1 MQNVNLYS
9 ILAKKVPR
17 QAEPHPP
24 QDSGG
29 TLPTTPMADKVHLK
43 KYSNRR
49 LYDSEKSAFVTLSQ
63 VAEMVREGCQVE
75 VVDVETKEDVTSYIL
90 LQIVLEEAKKK
101 SSLLPLSLLYLIIRY
116 GETLSEFFEN
126 YLELTFKNY
135 LAYKASV
142 DEQFK
147 KWLTLGMDFSTMAQQ
162 NLENLFGYNPLAESP
177 PGAKP
182 STEGPEPEE

>member
-1 MQNVNLYS
+1 
-9 ILAKKVPR
+9 
-17 QAEPHPP
+17 
-24 QDSGG
+24 
-29 TLPTTPMADKVHLK
+29 MADKIQLK

-49 LYDSEKSAFVTLSQ
+49 LYDPEKSTFVTLGQ
-63 VAEMVREGCQVE
+63 VAEMVREGRQVE
-75 VVDVETKEDVTSYIL
+75 VVDVDTKEDVTSYIL

-116 GETLSEFFEN
+116 GETLSEFFDK

-147 KWLTLGMDFSTMAQQ
+147 KWLTLGMDFSTMAQKS
-162 NLENLFGYNPLAESP
+162 LENVYGFNPFA
-177 PGAKP
+177 GFDAAAKP
-182 STEGPEPEE
+182 STEDQEPEE

>member
-1 MQNVNLYS
+1 MTE
-9 ILAKKVPR
+9 KV
-17 QAEPHPP
+17 Q
-24 QDSGG
+24 
-29 TLPTTPMADKVHLK
+29 LK

-49 LYDSEKSAFVTLSQ
+49 LYDANKSAFVTLSQ
-63 VAEMVREGCQVE
+63 VAEMVREGRQVE

-90 LQIVLEEAKKK
+90 TQIVLEEAKKNT
-101 SSLLPLSLLYLIIRY
+101 SLLPLSLLYLIIRY

-147 KWLTLGMDFSTMAQQ
+147 KWLTLGMDFSAMAQTTM
-162 NLENLFGYNPLAESP
+162 ENLYGANPFAEFTAP
-177 PGAKP
+177 AKP
-182 STEGPEPEE
+182 PTEEQEPED

>member
-1 MQNVNLYS
+1 MTE
-9 ILAKKVPR
+9 KV
-17 QAEPHPP
+17 Q
-24 QDSGG
+24 
-29 TLPTTPMADKVHLK
+29 LK

-49 LYDSEKSAFVTLSQ
+49 LYDSDKSAFVTLSQ
-63 VAEMVREGCQVE
+63 VAEMVREGRQVE

-90 LQIVLEEAKKK
+90 TQIVLEEAKKNT
-101 SSLLPLSLLYLIIRY
+101 SLLPLSLLYLIIRY

-147 KWLTLGMDFSTMAQQ
+147 KWLTLGMDFSAMAQKST
-162 NLENLFGYNPLAESP
+162 ENLYGFNSLAKFTAAP
-177 PGAKP
+177 KAK
-182 STEGPEPEE
+182 SGEQDSEE

>member
-1 MQNVNLYS
+1 MTE
-9 ILAKKVPR
+9 KV
-17 QAEPHPP
+17 Q
-24 QDSGG
+24 
-29 TLPTTPMADKVHLK
+29 LK

-49 LYDSEKSAFVTLSQ
+49 LYDSDKSAFVTLSQ
-63 VAEMVREGCQVE
+63 VAEMVREGRQVE

-90 LQIVLEEAKKK
+90 IQIVLEEAKKK
-101 SSLLPLSLLYLIIRY
+101 TSLLPLSLLYLIIRY

-147 KWLTLGMDFSTMAQQ
+147 KWLTLGMDFSAMAQRSM
-162 NLENLFGYNPLAESP
+162 ENLSGANPFAEFTAP
-177 PGAKP
+177 AKP
-182 STEGPEPEE
+182 APEGQEPEE

>member
-1 MQNVNLYS
+1 
-9 ILAKKVPR
+9 
-17 QAEPHPP
+17 
-24 QDSGG
+24 
-29 TLPTTPMADKVHLK
+29 MADKIQLK

-75 VVDVETKEDVTSYIL
+75 VVDAETKEDVTSYIF
-90 LQIVLEEAKKK
+90 LQIILEEAKKK
-101 SSLLPLSLLYLIIRY
+101 TSLLPLSLLYLIIRY

-135 LAYKASV
+135 LAYRASV

-147 KWLTLGMDFSTMAQQ
+147 KWLTMGMDFSTMAQKS
-162 NLENLFGYNPLAESP
+162 LENLYGLNPFAKFSP
-177 PGAKP
+177 APKP
-182 STEGPEPEE
+182 SSEGSEPEK

>member
-1 MQNVNLYS
+1 M
-9 ILAKKVPR
+9 
-17 QAEPHPP
+17 AE
-24 QDSGG
+24 
-29 TLPTTPMADKVHLK
+29 TVHLK

-63 VAEMVREGCQVE
+63 VADLIREGRQVE
-75 VVDVETKEDVTSYIL
+75 VVDVETKEDVTGYIL
-90 LQIVLEEAKKK
+90 TQIVLEEAKKK
-101 SSLLPLSLLYLIIRY
+101 TTLLPLSLLYLIIRY

-147 KWLTLGMDFSTMAQQ
+147 KWLTLGMDFSDMAQKSM
-162 NLENLFGYNPLAESP
+162 ENLYSFNALAKFSGAP
-177 PGAKP
+177 QAKP
-182 STEGPEPEE
+182 EEQDSEE

>member
-1 MQNVNLYS
+1 
-9 ILAKKVPR
+9 
-17 QAEPHPP
+17 
-24 QDSGG
+24 
-29 TLPTTPMADKVHLK
+29 MADKIKLK

-116 GETLSEFFEN
+116 GETLSDFFEN

-147 KWLTLGMDFSTMAQQ
+147 KWLTLGMDFSTMAQK
-162 NLENLFGYNPLAESP
+162 NLENLFGYNPFAEFSP
-177 PGAKP
+177 EAKP
-182 STEGPEPEE
+182 TTEGQEPEE

>member
-1 MQNVNLYS
+1 
-9 ILAKKVPR
+9 
-17 QAEPHPP
+17 
-24 QDSGG
+24 
-29 TLPTTPMADKVHLK
+29 MADKIKLK

-49 LYDSEKSAFVTLSQ
+49 LYDADKSAFVTLSQ
-63 VAEMVREGCQVE
+63 VAEMVREGHQVE

-90 LQIVLEEAKKK
+90 TQIVLEEAKKNT
-101 SSLLPLSLLYLIIRY
+101 SLLPLSLLYLIIRY

-147 KWLTLGMDFSTMAQQ
+147 KWLTMGMDFSTMAQKS
-162 NLENLFGYNPLAESP
+162 LENLYGFNVFTKSTPA
-177 PGAKP
+177 AKP
-182 STEGPEPEE
+182 PPEGQEPEE

>member
-1 MQNVNLYS
+1 MLEKTPG
-9 ILAKKVPR
+9 A
-17 QAEPHPP
+17 QA
-24 QDSGG
+24 SG
-29 TLPTTPMADKVHLK
+29 TPMADKIQLK

-116 GETLSEFFEN
+116 GETLSEFFDK

-147 KWLTLGMDFSTMAQQ
+147 KWLTLGMDFSTMAQKS
-162 NLENLFGYNPLAESP
+162 LENLYGFNPLAGFDTAANPSP
-177 PGAKP
+177 
-182 STEGPEPEE
+182 EDQEPEE

>member
-1 MQNVNLYS
+1 
-9 ILAKKVPR
+9 
-17 QAEPHPP
+17 
-24 QDSGG
+24 
-29 TLPTTPMADKVHLK
+29 MADKIKLK

-49 LYDSEKSAFVTLSQ
+49 LYDSDKSAFVTLSQ
-63 VAEMVREGCQVE
+63 VAEMVRQGCQVE

-147 KWLTLGMDFSTMAQQ
+147 KWLTLGMDFSTTAQKS
-162 NLENLFGYNPLAESP
+162 LENLYGYNPFAGFP
-177 PGAKP
+177 PKGKP
-182 STEGPEPEE
+182 PTEGQEPEE

>member
-1 MQNVNLYS
+1 MTE
-9 ILAKKVPR
+9 KV
-17 QAEPHPP
+17 Q
-24 QDSGG
+24 
-29 TLPTTPMADKVHLK
+29 LK

-49 LYDSEKSAFVTLSQ
+49 LYDSDKSAFVTLSQ
-63 VAEMVREGCQVE
+63 VAEMVREGRQVE

-90 LQIVLEEAKKK
+90 IQIVLEEAKKK
-101 SSLLPLSLLYLIIRY
+101 TSLLPLSLLYLIIRY

-147 KWLTLGMDFSTMAQQ
+147 KWLTLGMDFSTMAQK
-162 NLENLFGYNPLAESP
+162 NLENLFGYNPFAVSP
-177 PGAKP
+177 PKAKP
-182 STEGPEPEE
+182 STEGQDSEE

>member
-1 MQNVNLYS
+1 MLE
-9 ILAKKVPR
+9 KTPG
-17 QAEPHPP
+17 AEA
-24 QDSGG
+24 SG
-29 TLPTTPMADKVHLK
+29 TPMADKIQLK

-116 GETLSEFFEN
+116 GETLSEFFDK

-147 KWLTLGMDFSTMAQQ
+147 KWLTLGMDFSTMAQKS
-162 NLENLFGYNPLAESP
+162 LENLYGFNPLA
-177 PGAKP
+177 GFDTAANP
-182 STEGPEPEE
+182 STEDQEPEE

>member
-1 MQNVNLYS
+1 MRLGSRQLICLRAPEDFFYS
-9 ILAKKVPR
+9 
-17 QAEPHPP
+17 
-24 QDSGG
+24 
-29 TLPTTPMADKVHLK
+29 TPMADKIKLK

-63 VAEMVREGCQVE
+63 VAEMVREGYQVE

-90 LQIVLEEAKKK
+90 LQIVLEETKKK

-147 KWLTLGMDFSTMAQQ
+147 KWLTLGMDFSSMAQE
-162 NLENLFGYNPLAESP
+162 NLENMFGYNPFAGSP

-182 STEGPEPEE
+182 TTKGQEPED

>member
-1 MQNVNLYS
+1 
-9 ILAKKVPR
+9 
-17 QAEPHPP
+17 
-24 QDSGG
+24 
-29 TLPTTPMADKVHLK
+29 MADKIHLK

-49 LYDSEKSAFVTLSQ
+49 LYDPENSTFVTLSQ
-63 VAEMVREGCQVE
+63 VAEMVREGRQVE

-90 LQIVLEEAKKK
+90 LQIILEEAKKK

-116 GETLSEFFEN
+116 GETLSEFFDK

-147 KWLTLGMDFSTMAQQ
+147 KWLTLGMDFSTLAQKS
-162 NLENLFGYNPLAESP
+162 LENLYGFNPLAGFETAAPPSP
-177 PGAKP
+177 EDK
-182 STEGPEPEE
+182 EPEE